1 VALAE
6 NLQTALAYWQAGRN
20 EDAYQLWKGNLVES
34 MYYGISPG
42 NFQQL
47 SHYDA
52 FVENC
57 TVILQ
62 TLLVASRTLTEGLFG
77 VYPKLLDNTIEI
89 KPGFPKTGT
98 LPN

>member
-34 MYYGISPG
+34 MYYGISPT
-42 NFQQL
+42 FSSFL
-47 SHYDA
+47 IMMR